1 MPQMLVKEWRT
12 LTDQV
17 SASTHWVVTQRVQY
31 CGIFMEPA
39 YTRKKKIILLISQIR
54 KERKKAKS
62 QKRNV
67 GKSPGSPLNPL
78 IVTWPLRRRKSQ
90 AGLSVICST
99 IQDWENLVASYK
111 QSDKRE
117 DRKLYKLLQ
126 DCFLP
131 EIREMF
137 VEKKREERKKMQQ
150 QLSRRSSSR
159 VEVLKKQQEERDR
172 QLALQVIIRDI
183 KQFLYLFLLNIC
195 KINVI

>member
-1 MPQMLVKEWRT
+1 MLPT
-12 LTDQV
+12 T
-17 SASTHWVVTQRVQY
+17 
-31 CGIFMEPA
+31 
-39 YTRKKKIILLISQIR
+39 
-54 KERKKAKS
+54 
-62 QKRNV
+62 
-67 GKSPGSPLNPL
+67 
-78 IVTWPLRRRKSQ
+78 
-90 AGLSVICST
+90 
-99 IQDWENLVASYK
+99 YK

-183 KQFLYLFLLNIC
+183 KAL
-195 KINVI
+195 